1 MINFVEKCLNVLY
14 SCLYLKWGGGGSRW
28 PDPAV
33 LLMVKA
39 LEDTFNM
46 EKALVGVFSG
56 QAL

>member
-1 MINFVEKCLNVLY
+1 MLEM
-14 SCLYLKWGGGGSRW
+14 GGRGSRW